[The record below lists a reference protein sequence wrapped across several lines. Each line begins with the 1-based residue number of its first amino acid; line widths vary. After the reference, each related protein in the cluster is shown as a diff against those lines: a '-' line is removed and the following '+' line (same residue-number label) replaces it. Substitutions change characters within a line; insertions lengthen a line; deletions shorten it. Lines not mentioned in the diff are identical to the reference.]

1 VYWRATEDRHG
12 RTSEVL
18 RAEESAEV
26 LAERLDVL
34 QRRHAEL
41 TADNLGAVW
50 TNRVARRALSLR
62 HSLGRYFDLSSRARQ
77 NRGSAFFQVLEQFK
91 GIVRLLGMD
100 LPLWIVTNL
109 SIRNAVPLE
118 PALFDLLI
126 LDEASQCDIPS
137 ALPLLFRARR
147 VLVIG
152 DPRQLRHISTLSAS
166 EEEGLAR
173 EHDVAHLLAA
183 WSYTERSVYAL
194 AESTVLERGE
204 QPLFLAEHYRSHP
217 EIIEFSNDAFYQR
230 RLTVRTALKKLRER
244 LGSEP
249 LGLYWHDVGG
259 LVLRSSRSAV
269 NELEIQAVLDLLD
282 EWSNSGLLLRDNVD
296 FGIVTPFRLQM
307 ERIEDAVRSRPWW
320 DEVKGRLT
328 VGTAHRFQ
336 GDERDV
342 MIFSP
347 VVAEGMLPHL
357 VRWVADA
364 DQLLNVALTRA
375 RAALHVVGDLSA
387 CVASGGFLGDFAATI
402 NNRSR
407 VRHAGGCVSSSR
419 QGIR

>member
-1 VYWRATEDRHG
+1 
-12 RTSEVL
+12 
-18 RAEESAEV
+18 
-26 LAERLDVL
+26 LDTL
-34 QRRHAEL
+34 QRRRAEL
-41 TADNLGAVW
+41 AANHLGAVW
-50 TNRVARRALSLR
+50 TSRVAAKAFTIRHALD
-62 HSLGRYFDLSSRARQ
+62 RYFDLSSRVRQ
-77 NRGSAFFQVLEQFK
+77 NRGSAFFRVLEQFR
-91 GIVRLLGMD
+91 GSVRALGMD

-109 SIRNAVPLE
+109 SVRNAVPLE

-166 EEEGLAR
+166 EEESLAV
-173 EHDVAHLLAA
+173 EYDVTHLLAT
-183 WSYTERSVYAL
+183 WSYNERSIYAL
-194 AESTVLERGE
+194 AESTVIERGGE
-204 QPLFLAEHYRSHP
+204 PLFLAEHYRSHP
-217 EIIEFSNDAFYQR
+217 EIIEFSNHAFYQR
-230 RLTVRTALKKLRER
+230 RLTVRTALEKLRER
-244 LGSEP
+244 LEGEP
-249 LGLYWHDVGG
+249 LGLHWHDVRG
-259 LVLRSSRSAV
+259 LVPGSPRSAV
-269 NELEIQAVLDLLD
+269 NEREIRAVLDLLD
-282 EWSNSGLLLRDNVD
+282 RWANSGFLLRDNVD

-307 ERIEDAVRSRPWW
+307 ERLEEAVRTRPWW
-320 DEVKGRLT
+320 DQAKGRLT

-347 VVAEGMLPHL
+347 VVSEGMLPRL

-387 CVASGGFLGDFAATI
+387 CVASGGFLGDFAATV
-402 NNRSR
+402 NNRRSMR
-407 VRHAGGCVSSSR
+407 CDEGPD
-419 QGIR
+419 